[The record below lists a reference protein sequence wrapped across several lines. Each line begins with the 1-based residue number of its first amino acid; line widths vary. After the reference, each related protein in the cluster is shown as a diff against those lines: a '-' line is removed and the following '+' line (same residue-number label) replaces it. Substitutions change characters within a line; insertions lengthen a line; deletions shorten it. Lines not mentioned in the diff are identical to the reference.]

1 MKILFVYNAD
11 AGLFNTMADIGHKIF
26 SPDTYQ
32 CDLCQL
38 THGYFTERSE
48 WREFI
53 EQLDVECRFLH
64 RDEFHQEFPE
74 HSDTLPAIFIQEE
87 NQLRVCMDSE
97 KLHHSDSLDK
107 LISALKEN
115 CLLI

>member
-1 MKILFVYNAD
+1 
-11 AGLFNTMADIGHKIF
+11 MADIGHKIF